1 MKKIITITTVAVVFT
16 SSVVAKPN
24 LQKNPENV
32 KKLTQMAG
40 EKSPFYRA
48 EKEVFPKDYFLVSQ
62 NLPFL
67 VGVALFHPESDKLKL
82 SKEQLEELV
91 EMKKS
96 VVPQSAKMGKMVKSM
111 EIELANAIL
120 SENKSPESQT
130 KLVEDIAKAK
140 ADMTKAHL
148 SCIDRV
154 KKLLS
159 PEQFKTLLKL
169 ASTGGKK

>member
-67 VGVALFHPESDKLKL
+67 VGVALFHP
-82 SKEQLEELV
+82 
-91 EMKKS
+91 
-96 VVPQSAKMGKMVKSM
+96 
-111 EIELANAIL
+111 
-120 SENKSPESQT
+120 
-130 KLVEDIAKAK
+130 
-140 ADMTKAHL
+140 
-148 SCIDRV
+148 RV
-154 KKLLS
+154 
-159 PEQFKTLLKL
+159 
-169 ASTGGKK
+169 